1 MAYMINETLVNAV
14 FAQQPITE
22 QPPCYLVELGNLQ
35 LSAPKLIAEDPAIY
49 AEEEPFTQDVPT
61 GRFPVVLAIAK
72 FGEPEDAD
80 ERVAFARIN
89 FSNEPI
95 VRWQMAM
102 TPLQQDNLAKSPLGK
117 NHFFG
122 YGIDS
127 GTGCFMSQRAKQML
141 TNFDENE
148 FFNKL
153 SDLME
158 NSYQSTRSYGLLT
171 LDNSGEN
178 IAVFSSGFGDGY
190 YPSFFGFD
198 KQDNLVCLVTDFLV
212 LD

>member
-1 MAYMINETLVNAV
+1 MINETLVNAV
-14 FAQQPITE
+14 FAQQPIAE
-22 QPPCYLVELGNLQ
+22 QSPCYLVELGDLQ
-35 LSAPKLIAEDPAIY
+35 LSSPKLIAEDPAIY
-49 AEEEPFTQDVPT
+49 AEEETLTQDVPT

-102 TPLQQDNLAKSPLGK
+102 TQSQQDSLAKSPLGN

-122 YGIDS
+122 YGVDS

-141 TNFDENE
+141 TNFDEDE
-148 FFNKL
+148 FFDKL

-178 IAVFSSGFGDGY
+178 MAVFSSGFGDGY

-212 LD
+212 FD